1 MLSSMTGFGR
11 VDAQIDGRRVTVEI
25 RSVNH
30 RYLEMTCR
38 LPRILA
44 ALESRIQETVQKRV
58 TRGKISIAVT
68 MEGEIVG
75 TVAIRVDHDL
85 ASRYLELAKDLKE
98 THNLKGDLDIQSL
111 LTLPDVLTREEENFS
126 EEQSWSCLAPAL
138 VETLEKFTA
147 MRQREGEALARDLMD
162 RIQAIR
168 ATVDR
173 IQTHVPAVVA
183 QVRERLRAR
192 LAEISGDAEY
202 NRYRLE
208 AEVALFADRSDVT
221 EECVR
226 LRSHCD
232 QFAEFV
238 ADSQPA
244 GRRLKFLLEEM
255 HREVNTIGSKGQD
268 TEISREVLFLKEEV
282 ERIREQ
288 VLNIE

>member
-11 VDAQIDGRRVTVEI
+11 VEAQIDGRRVTVEV

-30 RYLEMTCR
+30 RYLEMTSR
-38 LPRILA
+38 LPRVLA
-44 ALESRIQETVQKRV
+44 PLEAKVQAVVQQQV
-58 TRGKISIAVT
+58 TRGKVSIAVT
-68 MEGEIVG
+68 MEGEVEG
-75 TVAIRVDHDL
+75 PAAIRVDHELAGRYLDL
-85 ASRYLELAKDLKE
+85 ARELREA
-98 THNLKGDLDIQSL
+98 HNLKGDLDIRTL
-111 LTLPDVLTREEENFS
+111 LALPDVLVREEEALS
-126 EEQSWSCLAPAL
+126 EDQVWACLAPAL
-138 VETLEKFTA
+138 GEALAKFTT
-147 MRQREGEALARDLMD
+147 MRQREGEALARDLMQ
-162 RIQAIR
+162 RIEAIR
-168 ATVDR
+168 VAVDR
-173 IQTHVPAVVA
+173 IQVHVPAVVA

-192 LAEISGDAEY
+192 LAEIAEDAEY

-208 AEVALFADRSDVT
+208 TEIALFADRADVT

-238 ADSQPA
+238 ADAQPA

-268 TEISREVLFLKEEV
+268 TQISREVLFLKEEV